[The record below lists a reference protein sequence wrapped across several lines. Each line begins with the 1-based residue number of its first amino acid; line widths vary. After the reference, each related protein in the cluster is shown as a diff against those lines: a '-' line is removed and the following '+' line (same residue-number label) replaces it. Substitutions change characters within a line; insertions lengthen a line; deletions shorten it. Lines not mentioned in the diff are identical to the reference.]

1 MTTMNKS
8 FERIQK
14 RAQEAKAK
22 AAKAESATEEN
33 TPPALP
39 TQMNLPLELLGHGAR
54 GAPDA
59 VLRSALFAA
68 TRPGKRRMLDNEKI
82 ASVSNV
88 DIRQTGPQLQQI
100 DLDVWIELVRLAAE
114 AQSSVITVPVK
125 GLLRRMK
132 RDSGSKSRE
141 SLLSTLRRLNSTLV
155 GISDGKRDYDG
166 TLVFDHSRDERQQLV
181 IQLNP
186 RIAALFDKTSWST
199 VQLEQRRQLK
209 RQPLGQWLHGYLSS
223 HARPFPIKVATIRT
237 LSGSTTKTLFH
248 FRDDLKAA
256 MRKVEEATGWK
267 WQIDATDKLIVD
279 RSTEVEINPQAVD

>member
-1 MTTMNKS
+1 MNKS
-8 FERIQK
+8 FERIEK
-14 RAQEAKAK
+14 RAEEAKAK
-22 AAKAESATEEN
+22 AEKADSSSAGGN
-33 TPPALP
+33 NLPNLPA
-39 TQMNLPLELLGHGAR
+39 QMNLPLELLGHGAR
-54 GAPDA
+54 GAPDS

-68 TRPGKRRMLDNEKI
+68 TRPGKRRHLDNERI

-88 DIRQTGPQLQQI
+88 NIRQTGPQLQQI

-114 AQSSVITVPVK
+114 SQSSVITVPLK
-125 GLLRRMK
+125 GLLRRMD

-141 SLLSTLRRLNSTLV
+141 SLLATLRRLNSTLV

-199 VQLEQRRQLK
+199 LQLEQRRQLK

-223 HARPFPIKVATIRT
+223 HARPFPIKIATLRT
-237 LSGSTTKTLFH
+237 LSGSTSKTLFH
-248 FRDDLKAA
+248 FRDELKTA
-256 MRKVEEATGWK
+256 MKKVEEATGWA
-267 WQIDATDKLIVD
+267 WQIDTTDKLVVNRSGGEGENSPQPVD
-279 RSTEVEINPQAVD
+279 